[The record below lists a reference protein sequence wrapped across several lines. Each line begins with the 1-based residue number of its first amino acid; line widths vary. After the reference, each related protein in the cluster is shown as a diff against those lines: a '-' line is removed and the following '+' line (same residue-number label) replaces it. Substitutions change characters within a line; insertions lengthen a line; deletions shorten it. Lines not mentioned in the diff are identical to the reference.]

1 MMRRRILLLG
11 ALVAVTSLS
20 ACAGTVSGTAERAAD
35 LVSVTQ
41 PAGSGAPPPAGSSV
55 RSTLPSV
62 LPGRPTDMRSA
73 PTDLPASPTAPAGGS
88 TSDSAAAPTT
98 PATST
103 PAPHQAATTTPVHQS
118 VTVDGIEYSGTKLDI
133 TLVQVVDPVVSDSPA
148 PDAGT
153 HYVGLQ
159 FTIKNVGTTTYQ
171 DAPGLE
177 LAVTDDAHQ
186 QHQLAWVSQ
195 IDAGQLM
202 PAGLTV
208 APEDSVTGYLAV
220 ELPDGTHVAKVAYSS
235 GAGGEIAYWTF

>member
-1 MMRRRILLLG
+1 MMQRRILLLG

-20 ACAGTVSGTAERAAD
+20 ACAGTVPGTGERAAD
-35 LVSVTQ
+35 ATSATQ
-41 PAGSGAPPPAGSSV
+41 PSGSS
-55 RSTLPSV
+55 
-62 LPGRPTDMRSA
+62 
-73 PTDLPASPTAPAGGS
+73 PASV
-88 TSDSAAAPTT
+88 AAPGI
-98 PATST
+98 PAATST
-103 PAPHQAATTTPVHQS
+103 PPSTPAATPTPATHQAATTTQVDQS

-133 TLVQVVDPVVSDSPA
+133 TLLQVVDPVVSDSPA
-148 PDAGT
+148 PDGGT

-159 FTIKNVGTTTYQ
+159 FTIENVGTTTYQ

-195 IDAGQLM
+195 IDAGQLL

-208 APEDSVTGYLAV
+208 APGDSVTGYLTV